1 MRTRQAHIFALL
13 AFLVAMPLA
22 AFDMSSV
29 KQGAPVRHG
38 NIWEQRS
45 EFAAAVKEGA
55 RLVLRAD
62 NGGITIH
69 PVPGERVSCTVILH
83 AYTPDEAAA
92 RRLFD
97 KFQLTARSMETG
109 GIYLS
114 SESPER
120 GGHGANFRVQF
131 QITVPQQLQSG
142 CGNTGR
148 RYHRGCS
155 LGGRSAAHHGGRR
168 RALERHCG
176 RGERLKP
183 PAAALNSAGSAAT

>member
-97 KFQLTARSMETG
+97 KFQLTARSMEAG
-109 GIYLS
+109 GVYIS
-114 SESPER
+114 SNRPARRGTAPISACNFKSPYP
-120 GGHGANFRVQF
+120 NST
-131 QITVPQQLQSG
+131 IWMWK
-142 CGNTGR
+142 
-148 RYHRGCS
+148 HR
-155 LGGRSAAHHGGRR
+155 
-168 RALERHCG
+168 
-176 RGERLKP
+176 
-183 PAAALNSAGSAAT
+183 AATSRWMLPWTAKRG